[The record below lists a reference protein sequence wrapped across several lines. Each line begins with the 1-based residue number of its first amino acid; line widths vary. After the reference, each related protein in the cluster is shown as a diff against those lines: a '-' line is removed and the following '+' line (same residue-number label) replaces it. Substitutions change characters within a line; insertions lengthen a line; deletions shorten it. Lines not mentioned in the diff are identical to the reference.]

1 MHRDGPNMEFDPIER
16 NTRRLV
22 WWSIYTFEKI
32 LCGIL
37 GRPTVVDDSEMSMK
51 LPDAPM
57 LEQKSMSAEFM
68 GLALELHQLS
78 YRLRQRAYFDVRT
91 AEERPP
97 TLAVATTLLQE
108 CDGYLLRIPRH
119 MSFEA
124 YTTVPSDQSA
134 RILLLHVYYYY
145 TRCIAS
151 RDFLIQKV
159 ERNIAYLENKLPS
172 MSENWDAT
180 LALSEDCVESA
191 HQSLRCIMA
200 GSELGMIGHSWL
212 DLFFVFHSVLIVCAD
227 FLARPQDQR
236 ESSQDVER
244 KEMVR
249 AMLGH
254 VRGMKS
260 LAPTYGILGR
270 IAMQFASITGVCK
283 EPPDGQSQNRSL
295 EPEDSSSSGSIGI
308 SDVQEDWFAN
318 ATTNLGLDFFDLTHA
333 PDTVPMSVNS
343 AGPSYPAYFEP
354 SPSAIDD
361 WTARTLRGL
370 HTI

>member
-124 YTTVPSDQSA
+124 YTTVPSDRLA
-134 RILLLHVYYYY
+134 RLSHPKSRAQYCLLGEQTTFNV
-145 TRCIAS
+145 R
-151 RDFLIQKV
+151 
-159 ERNIAYLENKLPS
+159 
-172 MSENWDAT
+172 
-180 LALSEDCVESA
+180 
-191 HQSLRCIMA
+191 
-200 GSELGMIGHSWL
+200 ELGCHT
-212 DLFFVFHSVLIVCAD
+212 
-227 FLARPQDQR
+227 RPKR
-236 ESSQDVER
+236 R
-244 KEMVR
+244 
-249 AMLGH
+249 L
-254 VRGMKS
+254 
-260 LAPTYGILGR
+260 
-270 IAMQFASITGVCK
+270 C
-283 EPPDGQSQNRSL
+283 
-295 EPEDSSSSGSIGI
+295 
-308 SDVQEDWFAN
+308 
-318 ATTNLGLDFFDLTHA
+318 
-333 PDTVPMSVNS
+333 
-343 AGPSYPAYFEP
+343 
-354 SPSAIDD
+354 
-361 WTARTLRGL
+361 
-370 HTI
+370 